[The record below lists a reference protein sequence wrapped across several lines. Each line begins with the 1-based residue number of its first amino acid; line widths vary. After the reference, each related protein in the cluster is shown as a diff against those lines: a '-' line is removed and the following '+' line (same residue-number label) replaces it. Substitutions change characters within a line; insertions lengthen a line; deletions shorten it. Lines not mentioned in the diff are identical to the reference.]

1 MTPEY
6 RAFLDSIRRSRVS
19 PESILEEY
27 FALCEGTSED
37 LGRAHDLAACLVDPS
52 RERGY
57 MDFVWRLAYDWIGA
71 AQGRYD
77 IEDLVASTAEEILRA
92 LPRPSSRQAVS
103 KGWLWFCKEC
113 FKRARQQAGLNGD
126 KGYKSI
132 SARAVRDAQKQL
144 AHLDGTQPDEDD
156 DDIVLDNVVLEGG
169 VMLDEEIAPADDH
182 EVLRLDHFEGESTL
196 ADEKDTIL
204 QEDGYDRLTV
214 ANEMV
219 RALGDL
225 SPNTDYTTYEWLQ
238 AFVDEYRAT
247 YVAGLDDADRR
258 AVAEA
263 VLDGIPTSRDGKLDC
278 EPLLEMLNHL
288 SRDRINE
295 LKKQERIHF
304 KAALV
309 REARRSG
316 AVDDDFVRSI
326 LERSRT
332 GRSPWKQTGLPSR

>member
-6 RAFLDSIRRSRVS
+6 QTFLDGIRRSRVS
-19 PESILEEY
+19 AESILEKY
-27 FALCEGTSED
+27 FALYKGTSED

-57 MDFVWRLAYDWIGA
+57 MDFVWKLAYDWIGA

-103 KGWLWFCKEC
+103 KGWFWFCEQC

-126 KGYKSI
+126 RGYKSI
-132 SARAVRDAQKQL
+132 SARAVGDAQKQL
-144 AHLDGTQPDEDD
+144 ARLDGSRPDEDES
-156 DDIVLDNVVLEGG
+156 DIFLDNVVLEGG
-169 VMLDEEIAPADDH
+169 VMLEDETGPADDS
-182 EVLRLDHFEGESTL
+182 EVLPPEHFEGEPTL
-196 ADEKDTIL
+196 ADEEESVL
-204 QEDGYDRLTV
+204 QEDGYDRHTV
-214 ANEMV
+214 ANGMV
-219 RALGDL
+219 DALCDL

-238 AFVDEYRAT
+238 AFVGEYRAT

-258 AVAEA
+258 TVAEA
-263 VLDGIPTSRDGKLDC
+263 VLEGTPTSRDAKLNC
-278 EPLLEMLNHL
+278 EPLLETLNHL
-288 SRDRINE
+288 SRDQINA

-316 AVDDDFVRSI
+316 TVDDDFVRSI
-326 LERSRT
+326 LKRSRT
-332 GRSPWKQTGLPSR
+332 GTAPWK